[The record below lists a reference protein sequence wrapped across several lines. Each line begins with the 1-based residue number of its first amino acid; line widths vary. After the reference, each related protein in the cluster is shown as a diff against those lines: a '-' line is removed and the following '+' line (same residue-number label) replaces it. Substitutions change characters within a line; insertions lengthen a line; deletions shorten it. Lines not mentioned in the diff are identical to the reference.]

1 MVLQSDRKN
10 IYLSLG
16 AIKGVGYQSV
26 KSIVDER
33 IENGLYKDFL
43 ISPEEFLK
51 IKTRKLLEALICVGA
66 FDSFGK
72 TRSTLLSTIDEVI
85 DRVSNVEQDEFLFN
99 MLTPK
104 QAYEDKEEFSDQII
118 SDYEKEYLGFYISN
132 HPVEKLFYIKQ
143 YLGIFTIKNSLDY
156 QPILVQVNQ
165 FKQIRTKTGQHMAFL
180 VLDDGRTT
188 IDGVLFPDKY
198 KQYETMSQQQN
209 DILVVHGK
217 FEERNQKRQI
227 IIQNMDTINDFENN
241 KLSQAKQI
249 VIRNVN
255 QLEDIKSFLIDR
267 TTHNDLEVVLF
278 NEMQQQTQSLGF
290 LQKNG
295 TSRKVYKDV
304 QAK

>member
-1 MVLQSDRKN
+1 M
-10 IYLSLG
+10 
-16 AIKGVGYQSV
+16 
-26 KSIVDER
+26 
-33 IENGLYKDFL
+33 
-43 ISPEEFLK
+43 
-51 IKTRKLLEALICVGA
+51 GA

-85 DRVSNVEQDEFLFN
+85 DQVSNVEQDEFLFN

-118 SDYEKEYLGFYISN
+118 SAYEKEYLGFYISN

-227 IIQNMDTINDFENN
+227 IIQSMDTINDFENN

-249 VIRNVN
+249 MVRNVN
-255 QLEDIKSFLIDR
+255 QLEDIKSFLIDQ

-290 LQKNG
+290 LKEMEQVERFIKMFKP
-295 TSRKVYKDV
+295 SDIRII
-304 QAK
+304 